1 MTGTISGAAWDAC
14 YEAYNLSCYESDSYN
29 EEYALTGP
37 SVWPMCSPEFA
48 QSLVREG
55 MLLAWYQDLL
65 DFTATGYGIFNFP
78 NHLSASSPPPE
89 FDWSNLQGSS
99 IRVFNNYSKEDET
112 CDAMVNS

>member
-1 MTGTISGAAWDAC
+1 
-14 YEAYNLSCYESDSYN
+14 
-29 EEYALTGP
+29 
-37 SVWPMCSPEFA
+37 MCSPEFA

-99 IRVFNNYSKEDET
+99 IKVINNYSKTDET
-112 CDAMVNS
+112 CDPMVNSEIFSRISGDAEFMKVFWDETTHTTIQARINED